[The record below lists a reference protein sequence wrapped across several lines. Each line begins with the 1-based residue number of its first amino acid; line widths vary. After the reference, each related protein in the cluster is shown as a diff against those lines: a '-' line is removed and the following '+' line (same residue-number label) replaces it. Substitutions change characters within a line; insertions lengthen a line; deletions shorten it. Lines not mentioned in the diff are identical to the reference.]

1 MKNENTVY
9 QELSYVKKKILEA
22 HADKPAT
29 VTPLSANGFVFLQ
42 ALHFQNPLNLQQVL
56 VLYDG
61 L

>member
-9 QELSYVKKKILEA
+9 QELSYVQKNPEA
-22 HADKPAT
+22 NADKPAA
-29 VTPLSANGFVFLQ
+29 VTPQNENGFAFLQ
-42 ALHFQNPLNLQQVL
+42 ALHFQNPSKLQQVL